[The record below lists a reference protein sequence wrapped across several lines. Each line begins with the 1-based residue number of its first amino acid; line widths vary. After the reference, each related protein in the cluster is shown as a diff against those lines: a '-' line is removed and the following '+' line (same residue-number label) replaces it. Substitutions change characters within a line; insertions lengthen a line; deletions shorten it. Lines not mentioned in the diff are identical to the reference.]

1 MDGMRFAVLG
11 PIRAWREE
19 TELPLGPPQQRA
31 VLAALL
37 VHEGAQVA
45 LEGLVDG
52 VWGDRA
58 PASAVH
64 VIHQYIH
71 RLRLVLGREGLG
83 RIRSAGGGY
92 ALDFDAESCDLTCFT
107 RLVARARQARAE
119 EDPVAAA
126 ALYAEGLALWRGP
139 ALAGVPGP
147 YAAAQRSRLTEL
159 RLSAQEEHL
168 AVVVDLGRYEQA
180 AAELSVL
187 AAAHPLR
194 ERLRELQMLA
204 LYGAGRQAEA
214 LEAFQETR
222 RLLGEELGVDPGP
235 GLQAVHQRIL
245 AVDPALLNPAP
256 PGAAPAAAAPSSA
269 PVESASPVPA
279 QLPADVAHF
288 TGRADQLEALTLLAG
303 RTASTVVVSVIGGT
317 AGVGKTAL
325 AVHWAHRNAA
335 LFPDGVLYVNLRGF
349 DPAGA
354 PLESAVAVHGFLDA
368 LGVASDRVPAGL
380 EAQAG
385 LYRSLLSGKRM
396 LVMLDNAR
404 NADQIRPLLPGAAGC
419 LVLVTSRDQLAGLAA
434 VYGAHSLTL
443 DLLAPHEA
451 RELLARRLGHARAQA
466 EPETVEELIELCARL
481 PLALNITAARAN
493 ARPRFPLSVFAAE
506 LREARDR
513 LAALDAG
520 DPTANVRAVF
530 SWSYRSLAEP
540 AARMFRLLGVHPGPD
555 ITVAAAA
562 ALAAVDRDEARAALD
577 ELTRANLLIES
588 VPGRFTF
595 HDLLRAY
602 AAGQVESHEANGEG
616 LSALRRVVDFYT
628 HTACRTEHVLAPY
641 RDPIALG
648 PPPPGVRPQQVP
660 DAQAALAWFD
670 AEYRGLLAAQQ
681 AAAANS
687 WHTIVWQLAWSL
699 YTVQIRRG
707 HRLDHVA
714 VWQAAMDAAVHLS
727 EPGQSMLAHRRL
739 GEALADLGRHAEAIE
754 LGYRALD
761 LAEKHDDLRQQ
772 AETHH
777 MLAWAWEHR
786 GDRQAVEHALEH
798 AKRALP
804 LRRALGQRLQ
814 EAQSFNQI
822 GWCLAQLGDYEAAQA
837 HCETA
842 LAMQRRNHD
851 PEGEESTLDS
861 LAYIAGRNG
870 RHRQAVEYYEQA
882 LRLLV
887 ELGHVRRTADTLDN
901 LGHPHAAL
909 GEYER
914 ARKVWQE
921 ALSLY
926 RQQGRDQS
934 ADRVQRELDSF
945 DALDALDNVDNAEGA
960 DVFDD
965 VPEGSAG

>member
-1 MDGMRFAVLG
+1 MEGMRFAVLG
-11 PIRAWREE
+11 PIRAWRGE
-19 TELPLGPPQQRA
+19 TELQLGPPQQRA

-37 VHEGAQVA
+37 VREGAQVA
-45 LEGLVDG
+45 LEDLIDG

-71 RLRLVLGREGLG
+71 RLRQVLGREGLG

-107 RLVARARQARAE
+107 RLVAQARRARAE
-119 EDPVAAA
+119 EEQVTAA

-235 GLQAVHQRIL
+235 GLRAVHQRIL

-256 PGAAPAAAAPSSA
+256 AGASPASTGPASAAPSSA
-269 PVESASPVPA
+269 PSPPQVESASPVPA

-303 RTASTVVVSVIGGT
+303 RTGSTVVVSVIGGT

-335 LFPDGVLYVNLRGF
+335 RFPDGVLYVNLRGF

-354 PLESAVAVHGFLDA
+354 PLEPAVAVHGFLDA
-368 LGVASDRVPAGL
+368 LGVAADRVPAGL
-380 EAQAG
+380 EAQSG
-385 LYRSLLSGKRM
+385 LYRSLLAGKRM
-396 LVMLDNAR
+396 LVLLDNAR

-451 RELLARRLGHARAQA
+451 RELLARRLGQDRARA

-493 ARPRFPLSVFAAE
+493 ARPSFPLSVFAAE

-513 LAALDAG
+513 LTALDAG

-530 SWSYRSLAEP
+530 SWSYHSLAEP

-562 ALAAVDRDEARAALD
+562 ALAAVERDAARAALD

-602 AAGQVESHEANGEG
+602 AAGQVERHEANGEG
-616 LSALRRVVDFYT
+616 LCALRRVVDFYT
-628 HTACRTEHVLAPY
+628 QTACRTEQVLAPY
-641 RDPIALG
+641 RDPIALE
-648 PPPPGVRPQQVP
+648 PPPAGVRPQQVP

-670 AEYRGLLAAQQ
+670 AEYGGLMAAQQ
-681 AAAANS
+681 AAAAHS

-714 VWQAAMDAAVHLS
+714 VWQAAMDAAVHLP

-786 GDRQAVEHALEH
+786 GDRQAMEHALEH

-804 LRRALGQRLQ
+804 LRRALGQQLQ

-822 GWCLAQLGDYEAAQA
+822 GWCLAQLGDYEAAQT
-837 HCETA
+837 HCATA

-861 LAYIAGRNG
+861 LAYIAARNG
-870 RHRQAVEYYEQA
+870 RHQQAVEYYERA
-882 LRLLV
+882 LCLLA

-901 LGHPHAAL
+901 LGRPYAAL
-909 GEYER
+909 GEYEQ

-921 ALSLY
+921 ALGLY

-934 ADRVQRELDSF
+934 ADRVQRELD
-945 DALDALDNVDNAEGA
+945 ALDGLDGLGA
-960 DVFDD
+960 F
-965 VPEGSAG
+965 G